1 MDIKKTLAEID
12 RLLSQLLV
20 SGDNVLL
27 LAAARQRLKAAYD
40 AAGKDGD
47 TFGHE

>member
-12 RLLSQLLV
+12 RLLAQLLV

-27 LAAARQRLKAAYD
+27 LAAARQRLKTAYD
-40 AAGKDGD
+40 AAGEEDDDRG
-47 TFGHE
+47 E